1 MFSSADANVFT
12 SNNFVDNLSPL
23 ALIGKNTTTRWQE
36 NGRGN
41 YWSDYD
47 GYDLDGDGIGDVPHK
62 VQNVFEYMEG
72 NYPRL
77 RIYLDSPAAQALA
90 TAEKTFPV
98 LRGSSEVDRA
108 PLIKAIR
115 PRFAVEQ
122 TNGKSAAQA
131 PAMALAFV
139 LFVASA
145 VVIWRGQRR

>member
-1 MFSSADANVFT
+1 DCLAEENFIISNATGIFMEALRRSTFRNNVIAENDVALQMFSSADENVFT
-12 SNNFVDNLSPL
+12 SNNFVANLSPL

-62 VQNVFEYMEG
+62 VQNIFEYMEG

-98 LRGSSEVDRA
+98 LKSSGEADRA
-108 PLIKAIR
+108 PIIKA
-115 PRFAVEQ
+115 V
-122 TNGKSAAQA
+122 K
-131 PAMALAFV
+131 
-139 LFVASA
+139 
-145 VVIWRGQRR
+145 